1 MVNIQG
7 KPPEMDDDW
16 GYPYFSKTPYIYI
29 YLSKFKTYA
38 LRRYVVRGY
47 GGGGTGVRCLGY
59 GGTCRGYGGY
69 GGGVRWVRWRGAV
82 GNGGVRW
89 VRWMGAVGTA
99 GTVGTVG
106 TVGKWARWTVGAV
119 EGGYRRM
126 VEK

>member
-1 MVNIQG
+1 MLLVPEKRKLKAVKPQESGKSYLNSKHMLLGGMWYVGTVGVAQG
-7 KPPEMDDDW
+7 YGAW
-16 GYPYFSKTPYIYI
+16 GT
-29 YLSKFKTYA
+29 
-38 LRRYVVRGY
+38 VVR
-47 GGGGTGVRCLGY
+47 
-59 GGTCRGYGGY
+59 CRGYGGY

-89 VRWMGAVGTA
+89 VRWMGAVGT
-99 GTVGTVG
+99 VGTVG